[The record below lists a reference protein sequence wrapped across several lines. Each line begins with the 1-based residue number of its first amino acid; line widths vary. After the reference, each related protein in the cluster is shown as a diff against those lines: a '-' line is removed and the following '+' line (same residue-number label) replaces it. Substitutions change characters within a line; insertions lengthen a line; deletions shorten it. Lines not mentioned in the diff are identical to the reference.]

1 MKIQYGK
8 YNAQSA
14 MRNTQNLR
22 FFAYCALLIAS
33 CALTSCGQNNSEST
47 GETDDSAVIDLNSE
61 VVSAE
66 NVFIYIPSPIQ
77 TAELLKQAGA
87 RYDAALLNDPKKT
100 SLYTT
105 TASMALNMG
114 VYGSDLAFA
123 GIFNQH
129 AETVTYM
136 DCTRKLAD
144 GLHVLAAFSD
154 DRKTRLENNI
164 NNRDSVLSIITDSYW
179 DCDAMLQD
187 NEQAHASALM
197 IAGGWIEGLYLACR
211 VAESTNSNEIRVRI
225 VEQRP
230 SLDKLII
237 LLDKQQHN
245 DVTVVST
252 QLKELKAIFD
262 KLPKTPDGALKET
275 KDPNSGISVIES
287 ENPVEPRSLNALEFK
302 QILDKVTEIRNSIT
316 SGN

>member
-1 MKIQYGK
+1 MKKHFCILTIG
-8 YNAQSA
+8 
-14 MRNTQNLR
+14 
-22 FFAYCALLIAS
+22 FACLAV
-33 CALTSCGQNNSEST
+33 SCGQSQSDANNTAE
-47 GETDDSAVIDLNSE
+47 DSSIIDLNKE

-87 RYDAALLNDPKKT
+87 KYNLDLVNSPDNA
-100 SLYTT
+100 SIYTT

-123 GIFNQH
+123 GIFNQN
-129 AETVTYM
+129 AETIKFM
-136 DCTRKLAD
+136 DCTRKMAD

-154 DRKTRLENNI
+154 DRKLRLENNI

-187 NEQAHASALM
+187 NEQPHASALM

-211 VAESTNSNEIRVRI
+211 VAESTNNNDIRIRI
-225 VEQRP
+225 VEQRS

-237 LLDKQQHN
+237 LLDKQEHN
-245 DVTVVST
+245 DVTPIST
-252 QLKELKAIFD
+252 ELKELKVIFD
-262 KLPKTPDGALKET
+262 KLPKKTDGSLVES
-275 KDPNSGISVIES
+275 KDPETGVSIIEA
-287 ENPVEPRSLNALEFK
+287 ENPQEPQSLNALEFK
-302 QILDKVTEIRNSIT
+302 QILDKITSIRNGIVTGS
-316 SGN
+316 